1 MKTHEE
7 LISIAFEAYLNST
20 LNYGLSDTEMVKKL
34 QNMSDAF
41 LYGFIAYCEN
51 TLFN

>member
-7 LISIAFEAYLNST
+7 LISMAFEAYENST
-20 LNYGLSDTEMVKKL
+20 LDYGISDTEMVKKL
-34 QNMSDAF
+34 QNMSDAGV
-41 LYGFIAYCEN
+41 YGFIAYCEN